1 MAVKG
6 KRFRFLAGPRNDMVR
21 GWGGVRA
28 PAGVD
33 IVGAPPARPFEGLP
47 PQRIYDRVRAPRRT
61 FRASKDMPLRGGGP
75 AAHTGMDSA
84 RSGRREWRIQAR
96 RTFSLAPKGWN
107 DGGHPRSTLRPGL
120 RVSGPSAPGQ
130 PQGYAPTG
138 RGPAP
143 PPGNGFMPR
152 RTFSLAPLE

>member
-21 GWGGVRA
+21 GWGGVGA

-47 PQRIYDRVRAPRRT
+47 PQQIYD
-61 FRASKDMPLRGGGP
+61 
-75 AAHTGMDSA
+75 
-84 RSGRREWRIQAR
+84 
-96 RTFSLAPKGWN
+96 
-107 DGGHPRSTLRPGL
+107 
-120 RVSGPSAPGQ
+120 RVSGPSAPGE

-138 RGPAP
+138 RGPGP
-143 PPGNGFMPR
+143 TLGWIPDRGVGNGG
-152 RTFSLAPLE
+152 LGWGGIG